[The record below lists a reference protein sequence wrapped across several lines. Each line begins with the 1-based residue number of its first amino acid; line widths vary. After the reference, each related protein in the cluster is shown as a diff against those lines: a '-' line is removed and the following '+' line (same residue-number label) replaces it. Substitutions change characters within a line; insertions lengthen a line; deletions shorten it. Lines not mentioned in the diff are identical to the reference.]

1 MCAFA
6 EKEKVYVLPRISPH
20 VPLKEWLFALSFWS
34 DSHSNSLNIFS
45 IVRRGMGEVVK
56 VNQTYDAFFP

>member
-45 IVRRGMGEVVK
+45 IVR
-56 VNQTYDAFFP
+56 